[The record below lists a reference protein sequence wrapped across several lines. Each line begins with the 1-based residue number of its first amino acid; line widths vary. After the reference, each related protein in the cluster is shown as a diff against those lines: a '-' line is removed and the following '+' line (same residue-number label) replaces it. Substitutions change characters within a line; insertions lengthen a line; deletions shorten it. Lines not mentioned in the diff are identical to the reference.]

1 MARQWTTTEMSTL
14 KRMAEEGHCA
24 ANIAKALDRSVHAVH
39 ARAWSH
45 GIRLAYPSGEDFKG
59 TTVPDYYV
67 KAIRLLRE
75 AGLTALEISS
85 IFKRQHRVSTG
96 YVKRI
101 CAGEDRPDAIRR

>member
-1 MARQWTTTEMSTL
+1 MARQWTTTELSTL
-14 KRMAEEGHCA
+14 KQMAKDGYCA
-24 ANIAKALDRSVHAVH
+24 AKIAETIDRSVHAVH

-45 GIRLAYPSGEDFKG
+45 GIRLAYPTGEDFKR
-59 TTVPDYYV
+59 TTVPDCYI

-75 AGLTALEISS
+75 AGLTAMEISS

-101 CAGEDRPDAIRR
+101 CAGEDRSDAIRR